1 MKTEQS
7 AWELP
12 LVGVALMAAQAQ
24 PEGFPRYR
32 DKAASLSA
40 ITNKVMRTA
49 GLLPLPGQSA
59 YSFRHCFEDRLTA
72 VEAPEKL
79 IAAMMGH
86 KYQRPRYGSGP
97 SLSQKR
103 EWLQRIA
110 FKPPGRV

>member
-1 MKTEQS
+1 MR
-7 AWELP
+7 
-12 LVGVALMAAQAQ
+12 AAQAQ
-24 PEGFPRYR
+24 RM
-32 DKAASLSA
+32 ASRATGQGGVALA
-40 ITNKVMRTA
+40 ITNKVMRAA

-97 SLSQKR
+97 SLAQKQ
-103 EWLQRIA
+103 EWLKRIA
-110 FKPPGRV
+110 FRSPLNV